1 LGVVSDHLRGLVQRQ
16 VKERGIVVWFDPEGH
31 YQEFADDLSLPET
44 IVEMY
49 EGSYFELRH
58 RIELHLGA
66 DKDSPPRLV
75 VYVPEAEEDTHNA
88 LVEVTEPG
96 VVMKPGQHSVN
107 LNTRLA
113 VVAKRAL
120 RPVLGDQQTARIE
133 KDVAAGKLTLADLD
147 RLTTDR
153 SELVALVFGMAYP
166 QDVALKFLGSERYD
180 AKLESRSATGD
191 LAALLGVAFD
201 ISLLNDASCEEL
213 RVALAR
219 HVLSTEFVR
228 TISDPLPP
236 ELSSANVAEE
246 ELAAEAC
253 VALAYEWRNRR
264 DLRECYADHADRV
277 EDELGVG
284 RLKLG
289 MEQVKDCET
298 FATVELALQTALE
311 EWVPKTPEWTP
322 EQHRDLR
329 DLISRRLQGFWA
341 SWPERYPQ
349 IHPRWLLIESA
360 VEVIQI
366 AGRIEADLK
375 TLDGQ
380 PEEILRRYADDL
392 SAEEPWCELDTH
404 HRRLERRDLD
414 FARGIGEEYGAL
426 DKLVARA
433 RRRYREAA
441 EILSEH
447 YLSALQKTRFEV
459 PGIPRQTETFAR
471 HVAPALEKGKV
482 AYLLVDSLRYEM
494 ARDLAQALES
504 DYEVVVSPAL
514 GTVPT
519 ITEIGMAALMPGAE
533 SGAKVVEV
541 SDGKLGLEVGGTVL
555 RERKDRV
562 ACLQQWGELASKT
575 VYEIK
580 LMDLLLFSPTKKLKT
595 AVKEADLVFVT
606 SQEIDEQGEL
616 GNIPTARQF
625 MDQVLSWL
633 PRAIK
638 LLADLGSE
646 TIILVSD
653 HGYVFGEELD
663 TDMKIDPP
671 GGQTSDLHRRVWV
684 GVGGSREDTFLRVP
698 LSRMGLAEHL
708 DVAVP
713 WGFGAFKA
721 PGGANAYFHGGMSP
735 QEMAIPIVSLTP
747 KHAAEAAPSAD
758 LSWELAL
765 NSKKISTRFLT
776 VQVEGR
782 VENPQLLKPALPR
795 VQVEVRVSD
804 AIVSEPVA
812 ATYGFSETALD
823 IGMRLEEGGEIEPNT
838 VTLMVDPDKDPAAR
852 GGVASVRL
860 LDSTTGV
867 ELARRDDVEV
877 DISV

>member
-1 LGVVSDHLRGLVQRQ
+1 MGVVSDHLRGLVERQ
-16 VKERGIVVWFDPEGH
+16 VKERGLVVWFDPEKH
-31 YQEFADDLSLPET
+31 YQEFLEEISLPET
-44 IVEMY
+44 AVERY
-49 EGSYFELRH
+49 EGSFFELRH
-58 RIELHLGA
+58 RVEPHLGS

-75 VYVPEAEEDTHNA
+75 IYVPETEEDTHNA
-88 LVEVTEPG
+88 LVEFTDPG

-133 KDVAAGKLTLADLD
+133 NDVTAGKLTLADLD
-147 RLTTDR
+147 RLTRDF
-153 SELVALVFGMAYP
+153 SEVVALVFLTAYP
-166 QDVALKFLGSERYD
+166 QDVALKFLGSEQYD
-180 AKLESRSATGD
+180 SDLTSRNATGD
-191 LAALLGVAFD
+191 LSSLLGVAFG
-201 ISLLNDASCEEL
+201 ISLPEEASCEEL

-219 HVLSTEFVR
+219 HVLSTELVR

-236 ELSSANVAEE
+236 ELSSVVVAEE
-246 ELAAEAC
+246 EPAAETC
-253 VALAYEWRNRR
+253 VAVAYEWRNRR
-264 DLRECYADHADRV
+264 DLRESYADHADRV
-277 EDELGVG
+277 EDELGVV
-284 RLKLG
+284 RLSFG
-289 MEQVKDCET
+289 MEQIKDCET
-298 FATVELALQTALE
+298 FAAVELALQTAIE
-311 EWVPKTPEWTP
+311 EWALETVEWTP
-322 EQHRDLR
+322 EQNRDLR
-329 DLISRRLQGFWA
+329 ALISRRLQGFWA

-380 PEEILRRYADDL
+380 PQEILRRYAGDL

-414 FARGIGEEYGAL
+414 FARGIGGEYGAL

-441 EILSEH
+441 ETLSGH
-447 YLSALQKTRFEV
+447 YLSALQKARFEV
-459 PGIPRQTETFAR
+459 TDIPRQTETFAR
-471 HVAPALEKGKV
+471 HVAPALEEGKT
-482 AYLLVDSLRYEM
+482 AYVLVDSLRYEM
-494 ARDLAQALES
+494 ALDLARTLQA
-504 DYEVVVSPAL
+504 DYEVDISPTL

-533 SGAKVVEV
+533 SGARVVEV

-562 ACLQQWGELASKT
+562 ACLQHWGELASQA

-580 LMDLLLFSPTKKLKT
+580 LRDLILFSPTKKLKT
-595 AVKEADLVFVT
+595 AVNEADLVFVT

-625 MDQVLSWL
+625 MDQVLSML
-633 PRAIK
+633 PRTIK
-638 LLADLGSE
+638 LLADLGCQ
-646 TIILVSD
+646 TIILTSD

-684 GVGGSREDTFLRVP
+684 GVGGSKEDTFLRVP
-698 LSRMGLAEHL
+698 LSRMGLAEDL
-708 DVAVP
+708 EVAVP

-735 QEMAIPIVSLTP
+735 QEMAIPVISLHP
-747 KHAAEAAPSAD
+747 KHPAEAAPSAE

-765 NSKKISTRFLT
+765 NSRKISTRFLT

-782 VENPQLLKPALPR
+782 VENPQLLEPALPR
-795 VQVEVRVSD
+795 VRVEVRIGD

-812 ATYGFSETALD
+812 ATYDFSETALD
-823 IGMRLEEGGEIEPNT
+823 IGMRLGEGGEVEPNT
-838 VTLMVDPDKDPAAR
+838 VTLMVDPDRDPAAR
-852 GGVASVRL
+852 GGVAAVRL

-867 ELARRDDVEV
+867 ELARRDSVEV

>member
-1 LGVVSDHLRGLVQRQ
+1 LGVVSDHLRGLVERQ
-16 VKERGIVVWFDPEGH
+16 VKERGLVVWFDPEGD
-31 YQEFADDLSLPET
+31 YLEFVEDLSLPET
-44 IVEMY
+44 AVERY
-49 EGSYFELRH
+49 EGSFFELRH
-58 RIELHLGA
+58 RVEPHLSA
-66 DKDSPPRLV
+66 DTDGPPRLV

-88 LVEVTEPG
+88 LVEFTQPG

-120 RPVLGDQQTARIE
+120 RPVLGDQPSARIE
-133 KDVAAGKLTLADLD
+133 KDVAARKLTLADLD

-153 SELVALVFGMAYP
+153 SEVVALIFGTAYP

-180 AKLESRSATGD
+180 PELASRSATGD
-191 LAALLGVAFD
+191 LASLLGRAFGV
-201 ISLLNDASCEEL
+201 SLSEDASCEEL
-213 RVALAR
+213 RIALAR

-228 TISDPLPP
+228 TISGPLPP
-236 ELSSANVAEE
+236 ELSSVNGAEE
-246 ELAAEAC
+246 EPAAETCA
-253 VALAYEWRNRR
+253 ALAYEWRNRR
-264 DLRECYADHADRV
+264 DLRESYAEHADRV
-277 EDELGVG
+277 EEALGVS
-284 RLKLG
+284 RLMLG

-298 FATVELALQTALE
+298 FAAAELALQTAIE
-311 EWVPKTPEWTP
+311 EWALETAGWTP

-329 DLISRRLQGFWA
+329 DLISHRLQGFWA
-341 SWPERYPQ
+341 SWPERYAQ

-360 VEVIQI
+360 VEVIQA

-380 PEEILRRYADDL
+380 SGEILWRYAGDL
-392 SAEEPWCELDTH
+392 SVDEPWCELDTH

-426 DKLVARA
+426 DRLVARA

-441 EILSEH
+441 ETLSEH
-447 YLSALQKTRFEV
+447 YLSALQKARFEV

-482 AYLLVDSLRYEM
+482 AYVLVDALRYEM
-494 ARDLAQALES
+494 ARDLARTLEG
-504 DYEVVVSPAL
+504 DYEVGIFPAL

-533 SGAKVVEV
+533 SGARVVEV

-562 ACLQQWGELASKT
+562 ACLQRWGERASRT
-575 VYEIK
+575 VYETK
-580 LMDLLLFSPTKKLKT
+580 LEDLFSHTKKLRA
-595 AVKEADLVFVT
+595 AVKGADLVFVT

-625 MDQVLSWL
+625 MDLVLSTL

-638 LLADLGSE
+638 LLADLGCE

-671 GGQTSDLHRRVWV
+671 GGETKDLHRRVWI
-684 GVGGSREDTFLRVP
+684 GVGGSREDSFLRAP
-698 LSRMGLAEHL
+698 LSRMGLAEDL
-708 DVAVP
+708 EVAVP

-735 QEMAIPIVSLTP
+735 QEMAIPVVLLKP
-747 KHAAEAAPSAD
+747 KHAAEAAPAAD

-765 NSKKISTRFLT
+765 NSRKISTRFLT
-776 VQVEGR
+776 VQVGGR
-782 VENPQLLKPALPR
+782 VENPQLLEPTLPR
-795 VQVEVRVSD
+795 VRVEVRIGD
-804 AIVSEPVA
+804 TIVSEPVA

-823 IGMRLEEGGEIEPNT
+823 IGMNLGEGDELKPNT
-838 VTLMVDPDKDPAAR
+838 VTLMVDPDQDPQAR

-860 LDSTTGV
+860 VDATTGV
-867 ELARRDDVEV
+867 ELARRDGVEV

>member
-1 LGVVSDHLRGLVQRQ
+1 MGVVSDHLRSLVERQ

-31 YQEFADDLSLPET
+31 YRGFAEDLSLPET
-44 IVEMY
+44 AVESY
-49 EGSYFELRH
+49 EGSFFELRH
-58 RIELHLGA
+58 RVEPYLSA
-66 DKDSPPRLV
+66 DRDGPPRLV
-75 VYVPEAEEDTHNA
+75 VYVPQAEEDTHNA
-88 LVEVTEPG
+88 LVELTEPG
-96 VVMKPGQHSVN
+96 VVIKPGQHSVN

-120 RPVLGDQQTARIE
+120 RPVLGDQQTTKIE

-153 SELVALVFGMAYP
+153 SEVLALIFGTAYP
-166 QDVALKFLGSERYD
+166 QDVALKFLGDERYD
-180 AKLESRSATGD
+180 AELVDRSATGD
-191 LAALLGVAFD
+191 LVSLLGGAFG
-201 ISLLNDASCEEL
+201 ISLPEDASCEEL

-228 TISDPLPP
+228 TISGPLPP
-236 ELSSANVAEE
+236 ELSSVNVTEE
-246 ELAAEAC
+246 EPAAEAC
-253 VALAYEWRNRR
+253 TSLAYEWRNRR
-264 DLRECYADHADRV
+264 DLRESYAQHADRV
-277 EDELGVG
+277 EEELGVG
-284 RLKLG
+284 RLRLG
-289 MEQVKDCET
+289 MEQVRDCET
-298 FATVELALQTALE
+298 FAAAELALQTAIE
-311 EWVPKTPEWTP
+311 EWALETAGWTP

-329 DLISRRLQGFWA
+329 ALISRRLQGFWA
-341 SWPERYPQ
+341 SWPERYAQ

-360 VEVIQI
+360 VEVVHA
-366 AGRIEADLK
+366 AGRIETELK
-375 TLDGQ
+375 VLDGK
-380 PEEILRRYADDL
+380 PEEILRRYAGDL

-414 FARGIGEEYGAL
+414 FVRGIGEEYGAL

-441 EILSEH
+441 ETLSEH
-447 YLSALQKTRFEV
+447 YLRSLQKARFQI
-459 PGIPRQTETFAR
+459 PGLPRQTEIFAR
-471 HVAPALEKGKV
+471 HVASALENGKV
-482 AYLLVDSLRYEM
+482 AYVLVDSLRYEM
-494 ARDLAQALES
+494 ARDLARTLEG
-504 DYEVVVSPAL
+504 DYEVGISPAL

-541 SDGKLGLEVGGTVL
+541 SDGKLGLEVGGAVL

-562 ACLQQWGELASKT
+562 ACLEKWGERASKT
-575 VYEIK
+575 VHEAK
-580 LMDLLLFSPTKKLKT
+580 LEDLFSHPKKLKA
-595 AVKEADLVFVT
+595 AVNEADLVFVT

-625 MDQVLSWL
+625 MDQVLSML

-638 LLADLGSE
+638 LLADLGCE
-646 TIILVSD
+646 TIILASD

-671 GGQTSDLHRRVWV
+671 GGETRDLHRRVWV
-684 GVGGSREDTFLRVP
+684 GVGGSRDDSFLRAP
-698 LSRMGLAEHL
+698 LSRMGLAEDL
-708 DVAVP
+708 EVAVP

-735 QEMAIPIVSLTP
+735 QEMAIPVVSLKP
-747 KHAAEAAPSAD
+747 KKAAKAAPAAD
-758 LSWELAL
+758 VSWELAL

-782 VENPQLLKPALPR
+782 VENPQLLEPALPR
-795 VQVEVRVSD
+795 VRVEVRVGD

-823 IGMRLEEGGEIEPNT
+823 VGMKLGEGDELEPNT
-838 VTLMVDPDKDPAAR
+838 VTLMVDPDRDPAAR
-852 GGVASVRL
+852 GGVAFVRL
-860 LDSTTGV
+860 LDATTGV
-867 ELARRDDVEV
+867 ELARRDSVEI